1 MSFKSLV
8 NKLMKEGKSKEAAT
22 KIAGKVASEKMKG
35 AGSGPTA
42 KQKARMKKSPSKMK
56 KSMANMKDKSMA
68 KMKQS
73 PAKKPLVGKQKNL
86 PEHLK
91 KAILDAPAK
100 MLSKSGMK
108 MMKEGSPAKK
118 KEKVKFVKTGKTIK
132 KGPAAG
138 FAEIKGSKDMPRK
151 RAERK
156 ERKGKGFIDPK
167 LGDSPAKMNGDGKKV
182 KVLTRSL
189 QKDKR

>member
-68 KMKQS
+68 K
-73 PAKKPLVGKQKNL
+73 
-86 PEHLK
+86 
-91 KAILDAPAK
+91 
-100 MLSKSGMK
+100 
-108 MMKEGSPAKK
+108 
-118 KEKVKFVKTGKTIK
+118 
-132 KGPAAG
+132 
-138 FAEIKGSKDMPRK
+138 
-151 RAERK
+151 
-156 ERKGKGFIDPK
+156 
-167 LGDSPAKMNGDGKKV
+167 
-182 KVLTRSL
+182 
-189 QKDKR
+189 